1 MSTFAAPT
9 SADSLAKEGMM
20 KEVVVV
26 GAVRSASGRAG
37 RGALRQTRPD
47 DLVGRIMKVLIER
60 TGIAAKELDDIR
72 IGCAMPEAHQG
83 LNVARV
89 AQFVA
94 GIPDSVPAVT
104 INRFCA
110 SGLETIAS
118 AAYEIA
124 YGDADLILAG
134 GVESMTMVPM
144 GGFVARPNPDLA
156 EKLPEV
162 YTPMGITAENVAAKY
177 GVSRE
182 DQDRFAYESQMK
194 AAKATREGRFAEEIF
209 PLPVKLD
216 GQEMI
221 HEIDETIRAESTLE
235 AMGRLPPAFKQGGT
249 VTAGN
254 SSPLTDGASAVLL
267 ASKQKARNLH
277 LKPLLRFVTAAVAGV
292 PPEIMGIGPVQAVPK
307 VLQKAGM
314 TINDLDLIEL
324 NEAFAAQSLVVVR
337 ELGLPLEKLNVNGG
351 AIALGH
357 ALGSSGCRLLVT
369 LAYEL
374 ARRDAERGLVTMCVG
389 GGQGMAAIFERV

>member
-1 MSTFAAPT
+1 M
-9 SADSLAKEGMM
+9 DEKEGRMRD
-20 KEVVVV
+20 VVIV
-26 GAVRSASGRAG
+26 GAVRSAVGRAN
-37 RGALRQTRPD
+37 RGVLRQTRPD
-47 DLVGRIMKVLIER
+47 DLIGWIMKELIER
-60 TGIAAKELDDIR
+60 TGIDPKELDDIR

-83 LNVARV
+83 LNVARI

-118 AAYEIA
+118 AAYQIA
-124 YGDADLILAG
+124 YGDADLIMAG

-144 GGFVARPNPDLA
+144 GGYTARPNPDLA
-156 EKLPEV
+156 ESYPEV

-177 GVSRE
+177 NISRE
-182 DQDRFAYESQMK
+182 EQDKFAYESHMK
-194 AAKATREGRFAEEIF
+194 AAKATEEGRFKEEIL
-209 PLPVKLD
+209 PLKVKLD
-216 GQEMI
+216 GKEI
-221 HEIDETIRAESTLE
+221 VHEVDETIRPDTTLE
-235 AMGRLPPAFKQGGT
+235 AMAKLSPAFKQGGT

-267 ASKQKARNLH
+267 TSAERAKALG
-277 LKPLLRFVTAAVAGV
+277 LEPLLKFVAAAPAGV
-292 PPEIMGIGPVQAVPK
+292 PPEIMGIGPVKAVPK
-307 VLQKAGM
+307 VLEKTGI
-314 TINDLDLIEL
+314 TFKDIDLIEL
-324 NEAFAAQSLVVVR
+324 NEAFAAQSLAVIK
-337 ELGLPLEKLNVNGG
+337 ELDLPLEKLNVNGG

-357 ALGSSGCRLLVT
+357 ALGSSGCRLVVT

-374 ARRDAERGLVTMCVG
+374 RRRDGERGLVTMCVG